1 MGQQARRMQRPLSL
15 NGGHVAQ
22 RDSREDRLCEGFSDD
37 GPSRRFGLHRAVVRK
52 PSQKLTSVE

>member
-1 MGQQARRMQRPLSL
+1 MGGTWRNAT
-15 NGGHVAQ
+15 VAKTASVK
-22 RDSREDRLCEGFSDD
+22 RFDD